1 MEFKSG
7 IEPTEKYCSMETM
20 NGALKL
26 VRDVMLAKEGETV
39 VVTCDSSGDR
49 RVAEAI
55 GDAAYAIGAKPIV
68 LYYLPLLR
76 HLQAKCQ
83 LIWQPRRQMQMFG

>member
-55 GDAAYAIGAKPIV
+55 GDAAYAIGAKPII
-68 LYYLPLLR
+68 LYLSLIHIWNICLGILTNFPVGSVKGLP
-76 HLQAKCQ
+76 
-83 LIWQPRRQMQMFG
+83 